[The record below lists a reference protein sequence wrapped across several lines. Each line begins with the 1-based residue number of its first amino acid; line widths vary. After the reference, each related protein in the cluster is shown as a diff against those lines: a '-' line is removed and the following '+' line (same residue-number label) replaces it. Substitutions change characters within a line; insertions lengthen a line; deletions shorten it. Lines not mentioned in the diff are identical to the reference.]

1 MHPETL
7 DISKD
12 YNVLKKYIE
21 FLLSLN
27 LEIIAV
33 YPCSDNGY
41 QKIIDILKLYE
52 DYRNFKL
59 FKNIDSFYF
68 LGLMNIAD
76 MIVGNSSSG
85 IIEAPYFSLPTI
97 NIGER
102 QRNRSGIENVYNVN
116 YDFENFKK
124 IVLKVLNSKKKS
136 KFKRIYG
143 NGKTGKNIFDVILNL
158 KKSKEEIINKL

>member
-1 MHPETL
+1 M
-7 DISKD
+7 
-12 YNVLKKYIE
+12 
-21 FLLSLN
+21 
-27 LEIIAV
+27 
-33 YPCSDNGY
+33 
-41 QKIIDILKLYE
+41 
-52 DYRNFKL
+52 
-59 FKNIDSFYF
+59 
-68 LGLMNIAD
+68 
-76 MIVGNSSSG
+76 
-85 IIEAPYFSLPTI
+85 PTI

-124 IVLKVLNSKKKS
+124 IVLKVLNLKKKS